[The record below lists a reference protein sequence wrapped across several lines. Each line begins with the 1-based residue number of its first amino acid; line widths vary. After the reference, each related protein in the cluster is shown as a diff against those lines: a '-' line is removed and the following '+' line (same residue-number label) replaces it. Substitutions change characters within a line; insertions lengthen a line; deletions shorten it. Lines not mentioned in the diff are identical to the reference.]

1 MKMKYMARPF
11 EVKTIA
17 EDGTFEGY
25 GSVFHVEDS
34 YRDVVAPGAFTKSL
48 TAWRAKGTLPPVLWQ
63 HSSAHPVGPYLE
75 MREDGSGLWVRGQ
88 LLKDDVALAKEAYA
102 LMKAKAV
109 TGLSIGY
116 RTIVDE
122 FDRETG
128 ITTLKELDLW
138 EVSIVTFPANDLA
151 RIENVK
157 SIKTVRDFEEFL
169 RESGFSR
176 SEALR
181 IASRGFEQRES
192 AAENAEKMKLI
203 ERSIH
208 IFGG

>member
-1 MKMKYMARPF
+1 M
-11 EVKTIA
+11 
-17 EDGTFEGY
+17 
-25 GSVFHVEDS
+25 
-34 YRDVVAPGAFTKSL
+34 
-48 TAWRAKGTLPPVLWQ
+48 
-63 HSSAHPVGPYLE
+63 
-75 MREDGSGLWVRGQ
+75 WVRGQ

-122 FDRETG
+122 FDRDTG

-157 SIKTVRDFEEFL
+157 SITTVRDFEEFL
-169 RESGFSR
+169 RESGFSK

-181 IASRGFEQRES
+181 IASNGFERRES
-192 AAENAEKMKLI
+192 AAENAENKKLI

>member
-1 MKMKYMARPF
+1 MKYMARPF
-11 EVKTIA
+11 EVKAIA
-17 EDGTFEGY
+17 DDGTFEGY

-34 YRDVVAPGAFTKSL
+34 YRDVVAPGAFSKSL
-48 TAWRAKGTLPPVLWQ
+48 AGWRAKGSLPPVLWQ

-75 MREDGSGLWVRGQ
+75 MKEDGSGLWVRGQ

-157 SIKTVRDFEEFL
+157 SITTVRDFEEFL
-169 RESGFSR
+169 RESGFSK

-181 IASRGFEQRES
+181 IASNGFERRES
-192 AAENAEKMKLI
+192 AAENAENKKLI
-203 ERSIH
+203 EKSIH